1 MNQKRLKSW
10 KYYVLLFAAAFVIL
24 GAVALI
30 KNFSGTYVAGDLWN
44 TIIFPPLLALMM
56 FLSDYMMQKLADKKG
71 KKDFEGRYL
80 DAIAEKMRAA
90 NLFLIEDF
98 RRLKESERFQEAL
111 KYGFYITQHGENE
124 KFTVARL
131 EKRFDGRGLEAK
143 AMPFVI
149 AHVRE
154 ILAEKQK

>member
-30 KNFSGTYVAGDLWN
+30 KNFSGTYVEGDLWN
-44 TIIFPPLLALMM
+44 VIIFPPLLALMM

-80 DAIAEKMRAA
+80 DAIAEKMRGA

-111 KYGFYITQHGENE
+111 KYGFYITQHGEND

-131 EKRFDGRGLEAK
+131 EKRFDGRSLEAK

-154 ILAEKQK
+154 ILAENQK

>member
-10 KYYVLLFAAAFVIL
+10 KYYVILYALAFLAL
-24 GAVALI
+24 GAVALY
-30 KNFSGTYVAGDLWN
+30 KHFAGTYVPGDLWN
-44 TIIFPPLLALMM
+44 VLIFPPLLAVMM
-56 FLSDYMMQKLADKKG
+56 FLSDLMMQKLADKKG
-71 KKDFEGRYL
+71 KKDFEGKYL

-98 RRLKESERFQEAL
+98 RRLKESVRFQEVL
-111 KYGFYITQHGENE
+111 KYGFYITQHGESE
-124 KFTVARL
+124 KFSVARL
-131 EKRFDGRGLEAK
+131 EKRFDTRSLEAK

-149 AHVRE
+149 AYVRE